1 MTRGDVFELRLRG
14 GTGHE
19 QSGRRFGVVVQSDA
33 MNRLSTVLVAPTSRS
48 ARAAKFR
55 PEIEID
61 GQPTRVLAEQMS
73 VVDPSRLGN
82 LVGHLTPQE
91 QWGVDLALSLVL
103 GLG

>member
-1 MTRGDVFELRLRG
+1 MTRRDVFELRLRG

-48 ARAAKFR
+48 ARAATFR